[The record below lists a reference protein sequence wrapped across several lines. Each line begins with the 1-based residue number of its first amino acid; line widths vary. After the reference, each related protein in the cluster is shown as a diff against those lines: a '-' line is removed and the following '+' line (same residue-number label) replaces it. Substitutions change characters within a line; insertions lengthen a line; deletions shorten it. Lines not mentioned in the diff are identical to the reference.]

1 VQAVRVHFFD
11 VLTDTDI
18 VALDD
23 ICRRVNKRTPGIDL
37 DLDTCAE
44 AEATL

>member
-1 VQAVRVHFFD
+1 VRVHFFD

-23 ICRRVNKRTPGIDL
+23 ICRRVNKRIASLNL
-37 DLDTCAE
+37 DQNTCAE